1 MSERLQIIGACSDAR
16 QGDKVISKRGEIMSY
31 EDEEYDPDMYQEFG
45 EGFETDF
52 DAVSETSY
60 EEAFTKESQ
69 ARQGNFEFEEPLN
82 EESDQDI
89 NEDDYEFDSVV
100 GGRDKKPVMSIL
112 NKGKLSKYEMD
123 DLLNSLDN

>member
-1 MSERLQIIGACSDAR
+1 
-16 QGDKVISKRGEIMSY
+16 MSY

-52 DAVSETSY
+52 DSVSETSY
-60 EEAFTKESQ
+60 EEAFAKEAQ
-69 ARQGNFEFEEPLN
+69 ARQGNFEFDD
-82 EESDQDI
+82 SVSQDD
-89 NEDDYEFDSVV
+89 EASLCDDEYEFDSVV